1 MKKINDFDIEIQ
13 SDEIGSRGGM
23 DWINDIE
30 TDEDEDFL
38 EE

>member
-13 SDEIGSRGGM
+13 SDEIASLGEGS

-30 TDEDEDFL
+30 DVDDEFIDD
-38 EE
+38 